1 MTDQTGTPDVLIG
14 VDRVSMDYAVTRR
27 RSAGASL
34 ALDDVSVQL
43 RAGET
48 LAVVGESG
56 SGKSTLARIVMGLL
70 APTAGTVTYRGRDLA
85 AMTRAERVA
94 YRRTVQMV
102 FQDPETSLSPR
113 LTAADIIGE
122 GWIANPD
129 IVARRDRP
137 DRIRELLTLV
147 GLNQSH
153 AQRYPHELSG
163 GQRQR
168 VGIARALAMEPAV
181 LVCDEPVSSLD
192 VSVQAQVINVFQRLK
207 RELDVSYIFIAHDL
221 AVVRHLSDRV
231 VVLRHGR
238 LVETGT
244 TDQVFNAPQ
253 DAYTR
258 RLLDSVPQQPP
269 PLSPGLLHR
278 LQEAA
283 DVS

>member
-1 MTDQTGTPDVLIG
+1 WRCSVTDQTGTPDVLIG

-113 LTAADIIGE
+113 
-122 GWIANPD
+122 
-129 IVARRDRP
+129 
-137 DRIRELLTLV
+137 
-147 GLNQSH
+147 
-153 AQRYPHELSG
+153 
-163 GQRQR
+163 
-168 VGIARALAMEPAV
+168 
-181 LVCDEPVSSLD
+181 
-192 VSVQAQVINVFQRLK
+192 
-207 RELDVSYIFIAHDL
+207 
-221 AVVRHLSDRV
+221 
-231 VVLRHGR
+231 
-238 LVETGT
+238 
-244 TDQVFNAPQ
+244 
-253 DAYTR
+253 
-258 RLLDSVPQQPP
+258 
-269 PLSPGLLHR
+269 
-278 LQEAA
+278 
-283 DVS
+283 